1 MVGQKSY
8 KVWGPTTTQ
17 RTVVVAGWFGDL
29 ILSAQPSFLLTHYH
43 YGYVLIQCLLLLL
56 LLLWALTMARDII
69 MGCPN

>member
-1 MVGQKSY
+1 MDGGAEEEGL
-8 KVWGPTTTQ
+8 GPNDATD
-17 RTVVVAGWFGDL
+17 RGWFGDL
-29 ILSAQPSFLLTHYH
+29 ILSAQPSFLTHYH